1 MYRSV
6 YREVRV
12 ARSIGAARFESIFS
26 SLRPGLVDTS
36 KKVETTRKET
46 DTYCTSA
53 VASVNIIRDTY
64 RRNSVNNK
72 CRYHSDRID
81 VLGSIDLYRFPSSLY
96 IYICIINT
104 NKIRAVSKRYISR
117 RRNIR
122 PTLVNSRLFKTIIK
136 DYFNPLTASIDVNS
150 FPQFPRIFIIF
161 SPLPFFLSPFFSF

>member
-46 DTYCTSA
+46 DTSA

-81 VLGSIDLYRFPSSLY
+81 VLGSIDLYRFPSSL
-96 IYICIINT
+96 YICIINT

>member
-1 MYRSV
+1 M

-12 ARSIGAARFESIFS
+12 ARSIGAAGFESIFS

-96 IYICIINT
+96 ICIIN
-104 NKIRAVSKRYISR
+104 KICSPPQRVLHNPDAALL
-117 RRNIR
+117 NAL
-122 PTLVNSRLFKTIIK
+122 PHFLF
-136 DYFNPLTASIDVNS
+136 
-150 FPQFPRIFIIF
+150 
-161 SPLPFFLSPFFSF
+161 

>member
-81 VLGSIDLYRFPSSLY
+81 VLGSICIAFHRVY

-104 NKIRAVSKRYISR
+104 NEIRAVSKRYISR